1 MQAIQPFLWFN
12 DNAEAAARFYVSVF
26 PNARL
31 GAILRAPEGGPT
43 PAGSVL
49 TISFFIGSQQF
60 VALNGGPHHNFTDAL
75 SLVVPCDG
83 QAEIDAVWE
92 KLTAGGGE
100 EVACG
105 WLRDKFGVSWQVVP
119 ANIGEL
125 IQGKTPEGGKRAMQ
139 ALMQMKKL
147 DVEALRQAGG
157 FA

>member
-12 DNAEAAARFYVSVF
+12 DNAEEAARFYVSVF
-26 PNARL
+26 PNARI
-31 GAILRAPEGGPT
+31 GTILRAPEGGPT

-49 TISFFIGSQQF
+49 TITFFIDNQQF
-60 VALNGGPHHNFTDAL
+60 VALNGGPHAKFTDAL
-75 SLVVPCDG
+75 SLVAPCDS

-139 ALMQMKKL
+139 ALMGMKKL
-147 DVEALRQAGG
+147 NVEALRRAGG
-157 FA
+157 LA